1 MLGTRIVLDEE
12 KIVKEGVYRLKE
24 LYAYLDSVAEE
35 AHMIKQDKFTY
46 FCQGDE
52 NDLASLGIFT
62 NNNVVFNEAIT
73 KNLKEWVWLKDNIP
87 YLDVIEEAKKEKD
100 GIWN

>member
-12 KIVKEGVYRLKE
+12 KIIKEGVYCLKE
-24 LYAYLDSVAEE
+24 LYTYLDSVAEE